1 MARTLRQQKRKPTS
15 AEKRIAARSLRDYL
29 INATSSNP
37 NPYSKSEGYL
47 GTRTTRA
54 TMSKNE
60 ARMIYNNRLNKIMNF
75 FNQRKR

>member
-1 MARTLRQQKRKPTS
+1 
-15 AEKRIAARSLRDYL
+15 RDYL